1 MLKIKL
7 AKINK
12 ILAIKGK
19 INPKIKAIKPKM
31 MRISNRGI
39 MIKLASRELR
49 DKLVKY
55 QIIIGKAKIWAL
67 MVKAKLSVNSE
78 GNFNLFNLE
87 RNMGIK

>member
-1 MLKIKL
+1 MVSKKVASLLMLKIKL

-12 ILAIKGK
+12 ILVIKGK
-19 INPKIKAIKPKM
+19 INPKMKAIKPKM

-55 QIIIGKAKIWAL
+55 QIIIGKAKI
-67 MVKAKLSVNSE
+67 
-78 GNFNLFNLE
+78 
-87 RNMGIK
+87 

>member
-55 QIIIGKAKIWAL
+55 QIIIGKAKI
-67 MVKAKLSVNSE
+67 
-78 GNFNLFNLE
+78 
-87 RNMGIK
+87 

>member
-12 ILAIKGK
+12 ILVIKGK
-19 INPKIKAIKPKM
+19 INPKMKAIKPNM

-39 MIKLASRELR
+39 MIKLANRELR

-55 QIIIGKAKIWAL
+55 QIIIGKQGFEHSWL
-67 MVKAKLSVNSE
+67 KLDYLLIVEAILIYLN
-78 GNFNLFNLE
+78 
-87 RNMGIK
+87 

>member
-1 MLKIKL
+1 MSKKVASLLMLKIKL

-12 ILAIKGK
+12 ILVIKGK
-19 INPKIKAIKPKM
+19 INPKMKAIKPKM

-55 QIIIGKAKIWAL
+55 QIIIGKAKI
-67 MVKAKLSVNSE
+67 
-78 GNFNLFNLE
+78 
-87 RNMGIK
+87 

>member
-1 MLKIKL
+1 M
-7 AKINK
+7 
-12 ILAIKGK
+12 
-19 INPKIKAIKPKM
+19 KAIKPKM

-67 MVKAKLSVNSE
+67 MVKARLSANSG
-78 GNFNLFNLE
+78 GNFNLFKLE